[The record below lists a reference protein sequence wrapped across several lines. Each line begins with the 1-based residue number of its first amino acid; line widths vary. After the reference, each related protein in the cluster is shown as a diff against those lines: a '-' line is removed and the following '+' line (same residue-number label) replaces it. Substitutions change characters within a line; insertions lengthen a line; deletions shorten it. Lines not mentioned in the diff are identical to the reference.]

1 MFKSSTQVSLRPIV
15 MKSPPD
21 FPHQTPGTVRHA
33 PNTKHQA
40 QCAHQT
46 PCVCAPTNKHQTPGT
61 VRYAPNSGPK
71 IHSPHQ
77 TPHIGKGTFFSTEF
91 FRDQFRYF
99 FWYQIFVRD
108 RFRYHLNIQKSQE
121 RDETNIEYRDP
132 SRHQHFYKKL

>member
-1 MFKSSTQVSLRPIV
+1 MFNSSTQVSLRPIV

-77 TPHIGKGTFFSTEF
+77 TPHIGKGTFFGANFSKTGSSTFSGTNF
-91 FRDQFRYF
+91 FSRPIQIPSKNTKVLGTGRDQ
-99 FWYQIFVRD
+99 
-108 RFRYHLNIQKSQE
+108 
-121 RDETNIEYRDP
+121 YRDP
-132 SRHQHFYKKL
+132 SRHQNVDKKLYKR